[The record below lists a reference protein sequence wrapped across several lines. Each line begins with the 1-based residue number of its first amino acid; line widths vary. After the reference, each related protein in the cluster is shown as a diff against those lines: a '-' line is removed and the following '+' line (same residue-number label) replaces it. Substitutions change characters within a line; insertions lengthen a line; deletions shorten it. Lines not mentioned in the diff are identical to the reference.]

1 MYLIE
6 ESLAMVGLVMVLAAG
21 PFVAA
26 ALVVLAQACAR
37 MLSQR
42 ARRTA
47 SQAAAALA
55 ELETHGIVLSER
67 RER

>member
-21 PFVAA
+21 LFVAA
-26 ALVVLAQACAR
+26 GLVVLTQDCAR
-37 MLSQR
+37 TLSQR
-42 ARRTA
+42 ARRAA

-55 ELETHGIVLSER
+55 ELESHAIVLSER
-67 RER
+67 H